1 MTMNIIERTEKVF
14 NHINL
19 PLTAA
24 KRDCW
29 FSVTGNFVFTKK
41 VLSWQRKLSP
51 LESQPRLSRE
61 TLGEIITPIIETKNF
76 KYGSKL

>member
-1 MTMNIIERTEKVF
+1 MENNER
-14 NHINL
+14 
-19 PLTAA
+19 LTAA

-29 FSVTGNFVFTKK
+29 FSVTGNFIFTKK

-61 TLGEIITPIIETKNF
+61 TLAD
-76 KYGSKL
+76 SS

>member
-1 MTMNIIERTEKVF
+1 MVRKIFKVLKKENKTER
-14 NHINL
+14 
-19 PLTAA
+19 LTAA

-29 FSVTGNFVFTKK
+29 FSLTGNSIFTKN

-61 TLGEIITPIIETKNF
+61 TLCDII
-76 KYGSKL
+76 